1 MYSWHYR
8 RHEDLSLRTVTTSLP
23 VMTFGL
29 QARHQEILSQQQ
41 ELIMATQS
49 AQALLDKQAQVLA
62 PEEQEKLQRD
72 VQELRARYD
81 ASLTQAEQQMSRCR
95 ASRRSSGSSRAT
107 AWSSRRGWT
116 RRRRRWRSCAL
127 RATALDVLAQKL
139 QRQKSFSEDVISHKG
154 DPPLHHHLGAEGSG
168 RGQGLQLGDAMDKG
182 SQLAVDTSGSC
193 ASVKKKLDSAAGRY
207 KALYTQCN
215 SLASN
220 LKDVVDKYTKYED
233 SSAELVKW
241 LNSSEEEARRQQSEA
256 IAADPQTLQI
266 TTGRH

>member
-1 MYSWHYR
+1 
-8 RHEDLSLRTVTTSLP
+8 
-23 VMTFGL
+23 MTFGL

-81 ASLTQAEQQMSRCR
+81 ASLTQAEQQMKQVQSVQEELGKFQGD
-95 ASRRSSGSSRAT
+95 SVEFE
-107 AWSSRRGWT
+107 AWLDQAEAEMEEL
-116 RRRRRWRSCAL
+116 CAPGDG
-127 RATALDVLAQKL
+127 LDVLAQKL

-154 DPPLHHHLGAEGSG
+154 DLRFITISG
-168 RGQGLQLGDAMDKG
+168 QKVLDVAKACSSADAMDKG

-207 KALYTQCN
+207 KALYTQVGL
-215 SLASN
+215 LAS
-220 LKDVVDKYTKYED
+220 VVVAHTNHKM
-233 SSAELVKW
+233 AVF
-241 LNSSEEEARRQQSEA
+241 A
-256 IAADPQTLQI
+256 
-266 TTGRH
+266 